1 MNLNKLIS
9 GLNSRLRLET
19 GQTMSEYAIVLSL
32 ISGSTVLLFTGL
44 SSKVATM
51 LLDVVRLLP

>member
-1 MNLNKLIS
+1 MNVNKLIS
-9 GLNSRLRLET
+9 GLNDRLQLDA
-19 GQTMSEYAIVLSL
+19 GQTMSEYAFVLTL

>member
-1 MNLNKLIS
+1 MNHNKLMS
-9 GLNSRLRLET
+9 KLNDRLQLDT

>member
-1 MNLNKLIS
+1 MNRNKLIS
-9 GLNSRLRLET
+9 ALNDRLQQDA
-19 GQTMSEYAIVLSL
+19 GQTMSEYAFVLSL

>member
-1 MNLNKLIS
+1 MNLNKLIF